1 MKRNESKFKHGRVLN
16 AVVVAF
22 AALILSVLPISMLV
36 DASGNAMGGV
46 TILVRTANLVSPTG
60 SVNPHGE
67 AVYEVYD
74 DGQRELE
81 IEAEDVNAANG
92 TVLSFFVDGN
102 SVGQASILNQKA
114 KLKLKTEFGQV
125 VPTVNGGSTVQVRN
139 GATVILNGV
148 FSGGNTTP
156 SPTVSPSG
164 SPSPSPN
171 VSPTA
176 SPSPTSSPS
185 PTVSPS
191 PTTSPSPTV
200 SPSPNGGD
208 LFAALTG
215 TTVNGVLPNGFAQY
229 ELRSSRTELEIRV
242 RQVNLPSGTSLAVLV
257 GNASVGQLILENG
270 GEGRLR
276 LRSDN
281 GQTVPA
287 VASGMSIVIRNGGTI
302 VLSGTFVGFSAT
314 PSPSP
319 NATPTPNQGRYFE
332 AHLMGSQVIPPVS
345 TAARGEVK
353 VFLNQ
358 TETQATITGAFYN
371 LSGAQTSA
379 RIEVLVGATS
389 VAFSF
394 PTVGGTNGNFPNG
407 TIAVTPVQVAQLRTG
422 LWSAVIAS
430 ANNSNGEIRGQLTT
444 HSNSSDFDGD
454 GSNDFAVFR
463 PNNNTWYTLNS
474 AGVGAQVVGGATDKL
489 VSGDYDGDGRTD
501 AAVFQN
507 VNGAGVW
514 TVKRSSDDGFT
525 TTQFGLASD
534 TAVRGDFDGDGRTD
548 LAVYRS
554 SNGGWYIQKSSNSS
568 FVGVQFGTSEDKPV
582 AADFDGDGKS
592 DIAVFRPSNGGWYY
606 LRSSDGGFGG
616 VQFGQVGDLPIAG
629 DFDGDGK
636 ADLSV
641 FRPSNGFWYIQL
653 SSNGTYD
660 FRQFGL
666 GTDIPV
672 AGNYDG
678 DNKTDITVFRPSNG
692 TWYIWRSV
700 DGAFDY
706 RRFGQNGDIPIVSR

>member
-1 MKRNESKFKHGRVLN
+1 MKRNESKLKQGRILN
-16 AVVVAF
+16 AVIVAF
-22 AALILSVLPISMLV
+22 AALILSVLPISMMV
-36 DASGNAMGGV
+36 NASGNSAGGV
-46 TILVRTANLVSPTG
+46 PVLIRTANLVSPTG

-67 AVYEVYD
+67 TEYEVYD
-74 DGQRELE
+74 SGQRELE

-102 SVGQASILNQKA
+102 SVGQASILDERA
-114 KLKLKTEFGQV
+114 KLKLKTELGQV

-139 GATVILNGV
+139 GATMILNGV
-148 FSGGNTTP
+148 FGGGNATP
-156 SPTVSPSG
+156 SPSG

-176 SPSPTSSPS
+176 SPSPTTSPS

-191 PTTSPSPTV
+191 PTG
-200 SPSPNGGD
+200 SPSPNSGD

-215 TTVNGVLPNGFAQY
+215 ATVNGVLPNGFAQY
-229 ELRSSRTELEIRV
+229 ELRSGRTELEIRV
-242 RQVNLPSGTSLAVLV
+242 RQVNLSPGTSLAVSV
-257 GNASVGQLILENG
+257 GNVLVGQLILENG

-281 GQTVPA
+281 GQTVPS
-287 VASGMSIVIRNGGTI
+287 VTSGTSIVIRNGGTTI
-302 VLSGTFVGFSAT
+302 LSGTFVGFSAT

-332 AHLMGSQVIPPVS
+332 AQLTGGQVVPPVS

-353 VFLNQ
+353 IFLNQ
-358 TETQATITGAFYN
+358 AETQATITGEFYN
-371 LSGAQTSA
+371 LPSAQTSA

-389 VAFSF
+389 VVFNF
-394 PTVGGTNGNFPNG
+394 PIVGGTNGNFPNG
-407 TIAVTPVQVAQLRTG
+407 TIAVTPIQVAQLRTG

-430 ANNSNGEIRGQLTT
+430 TNNSNGEIRGQLST
-444 HSNSSDFDGD
+444 HSDSSDFDGD

-525 TTQFGLASD
+525 MTQFGLASD
-534 TAVRGDFDGDGRTD
+534 TAAHGDFDGDGRAD

-554 SNGGWYIQKSSNSS
+554 SNGSWYIQKSSNSS
-568 FVGVQFGTSEDKPV
+568 FVGVQFGTSEDKPI
-582 AADFDGDGKS
+582 AADFDGDGKT

-641 FRPSNGFWYIQL
+641 FRPSNGFWYIQR